1 MSFVQLKDENGS
13 AIIPNAPLPIVEI
26 QGSSGTIALDSGY
39 VYIAGV
45 LTALTFTLTAPSDPD
60 YAAEYHLIFTTHSN
74 GINITWPQNLI
85 FEGATQ
91 APTLEANT
99 TYKIE
104 IIDILCSVSV
114 FGVDTD
120 YHPFV
125 GATSSTNGS
134 EGLVPAPNAGDEDKV
149 LKGNGTWGVFIPQ
162 LTELSYGHST
172 WNDFLTAYSN
182 HSIVY
187 CRASSNSNPGTGSQ
201 TRRAFMAYVD
211 DNDNPTNV
219 EFQYFRSQASHSNNQ
234 QGDQMFVYKLTNAG
248 TWTVQT
254 RNIFTKIVAGTNMSS
269 SYASNT
275 LTLNAVDTTYTD
287 FTGADPINPGS
298 AGLVPAPAAGDQD
311 KFLKGDGTW
320 GNAGGSGGIGAS
332 VIGGYNPS
340 YVNITDPNNNILIP
354 FSTDPTEHI
363 TGDPNPILSLEPNII
378 YVCDTLD
385 SLTFTLNPPQ
395 YNPNGDYND
404 EYFISFESGATP
416 TTVTWPG
423 GLIFANNSSAPTIV
437 DNAHY
442 EISIRD
448 NLCIVQVFGVN
459 TGGGGGGGGSVTFD
473 EVGSYTPKFGN
484 LRDNGNLILPHTLKP
499 IVAVSGSTP
508 TVAMDDGYVYVCG
521 AITELTFTLTAS
533 QISDYVAEYEIRFES
548 GSTATEINWPTGLT
562 FENRPVI
569 EPNSYTHIK
578 ITDGNVK
585 CFNYADV
592 SAYTVGTNARVS
604 FDTLT
609 YQQIYDIVENA

>member
-134 EGLVPAPNAGDEDKV
+134 EGLVPAP
-149 LKGNGTWGVFIPQ
+149 
-162 LTELSYGHST
+162 
-172 WNDFLTAYSN
+172 
-182 HSIVY
+182 
-187 CRASSNSNPGTGSQ
+187 
-201 TRRAFMAYVD
+201 
-211 DNDNPTNV
+211 
-219 EFQYFRSQASHSNNQ
+219 
-234 QGDQMFVYKLTNAG
+234 
-248 TWTVQT
+248 
-254 RNIFTKIVAGTNMSS
+254 
-269 SYASNT
+269 
-275 LTLNAVDTTYTD
+275 
-287 FTGADPINPGS
+287 
-298 AGLVPAPAAGDQD
+298 AAGDQD

-320 GNAGGSGGIGAS
+320 GNASGGGGIGAS
-332 VIGGYNPS
+332 VIGSYNPS
-340 YVNITDPNNNILIP
+340 YVNITDSNNNILIP

-363 TGDPNPILSLEPNII
+363 TGDPNPSLSLEPNII

-404 EYFISFESGATP
+404 EYFISFESGVTP

-508 TVAMDDGYVYVCG
+508 TVAMEDGYVYVCG
-521 AITELTFTLTAS
+521 SITELTFTLTVS
-533 QISDYVAEYEIRFES
+533 QILDYVAEYEIRFES
-548 GSTATEINWPTGLT
+548 GNTATIVNWPSGLT

-569 EPNSYTHIK
+569 EPNSYTHIC